1 MGPDPARGG
10 AYTLSASIERFT
22 AHYHERNP
30 VNATFT
36 GVHAHDHRLP
46 DWTRA
51 GREREIAEQ
60 EALVR
65 DSLLAHPTPMSRWA
79 TLARGRRS
87 EPHVPRYKGPDWR
100 ALAADP
106 LALDAALAGS
116 VLAVRTTELDSCH
129 FHDRNPALW
138 TGEAIF
144 GAVSLMIRPFA
155 PREARLGALEAR
167 LTAIPGF
174 LSAMRT
180 GMIGRVP
187 PRWIDRARR
196 ECAAAARLFDRGLT
210 QWLEE
215 EPVEPR
221 AADRVRAAGQEAAK
235 AFARCAVELGTL
247 RVASDHEYG
256 IGGVA
261 LDALISDG
269 HWCTESFDVLLRRAL
284 GELDVARARL
294 DADIREVIGT
304 PDAFQAALAAD
315 HPDGAS
321 YLRAF
326 ADRWDACRAHA
337 ADHDAVQWPEWPI
350 RYTPIPGWAREA
362 APHLYWLFYRSP
374 APFDPYT
381 THEYLV
387 TPIDDTVAP
396 EERERRL
403 RACNHSTITLNHV
416 VHHGAVGH
424 HVQNWHAT
432 HRSRSQIGTI
442 AGVDCASR
450 IGLFLGG
457 TMTEGWACYATDLMD
472 ELGFLSPLERVA
484 EQQSR
489 VRMLARAVVDIRLH
503 SHLFS
508 YSEAVAFY
516 RDTVGM
522 SDDAANGE
530 ATKNSMFPATALM
543 YWLGTQGILS
553 LRETM
558 RARRGAPFS
567 LRAFHDDLLGW
578 GSIPVP
584 LVTRLLTEGDQ

>member
-1 MGPDPARGG
+1 M
-10 AYTLSASIERFT
+10 
-22 AHYHERNP
+22 
-30 VNATFT
+30 NATFT

-51 GREREIAEQ
+51 GREREIAEMG
-60 EALVR
+60 ALVR
-65 DSLLAHPTPMSRWA
+65 DLLLAHPTPMARWA
-79 TLARGRRS
+79 TLGS
-87 EPHVPRYKGPDWR
+87 
-100 ALAADP
+100 DP

-116 VLAVRTTELDSCH
+116 VLAVRTTELHSGH

-155 PREARLGALEAR
+155 PRDARLGALESR

-180 GMIGRVP
+180 VMTGRVP
-187 PRWIDRARR
+187 PRWIARARR
-196 ECAAAARLFDRGLT
+196 ECVAAARLFDRGLT

-215 EPVEPR
+215 EPVDPR
-221 AADRVRAAGQEAAK
+221 AADGVRTAGQQAAA
-235 AFARCAVELGTL
+235 AFARCADELGTL
-247 RVASDHEYG
+247 RVAGEQEYG

-261 LDALISDG
+261 LEALLSDG
-269 HWCTESFDVLLRRAL
+269 HWCTEPFDLLLQRAL
-284 GELDVARARL
+284 GDLGTARARL
-294 DADIREVIGT
+294 DADIREIAGT
-304 PDAFQAALAAD
+304 PDAFHAALAAD
-315 HPDGAS
+315 HPDTAG
-321 YLRAF
+321 YLPAF
-326 ADRWDACRAHA
+326 ADKWEACRTHA
-337 ADHDAVQWPEWPI
+337 ALHDAVHWPEWPI
-350 RYTPIPGWAREA
+350 RYVPIPGWARDA

-374 APFDPYT
+374 APLDPYT
-381 THEYLV
+381 TYEYLV
-387 TPIDDTVAP
+387 TPVDDTLAP
-396 EERERRL
+396 EEQVRRL

-432 HRSRSQIGTI
+432 HRSRSRIGAI

-489 VRMLARAVVDIRLH
+489 VRMLARAIVDIRLH
-503 SHLFS
+503 SHVFS
-508 YSEAVAFY
+508 YGEAVAFY

-522 SDDAANGE
+522 SDDAAHGE

-543 YWLGTQGILS
+543 YWLGTQGILG
-553 LRETM
+553 LRETV
-558 RARRGAPFS
+558 RTRRGAAFT

-578 GSIPVP
+578 GSIPVA
-584 LVTRLLTEGDQ
+584 LVARLLTENTK

>member
-1 MGPDPARGG
+1 M
-10 AYTLSASIERFT
+10 
-22 AHYHERNP
+22 
-30 VNATFT
+30 NATFT

-46 DWTRA
+46 DWTRE
-51 GREREIAEQ
+51 GREREIAELGGL
-60 EALVR
+60 AR
-65 DSLLAHPTPMSRWA
+65 DLLIAHPTPTARWA
-79 TLARGRRS
+79 TLERGRRS
-87 EPHVPRYKGPDWR
+87 EPHVPRFKGPDWR

-106 LALDAALAGS
+106 LALDAALAGA
-116 VLAVRTTELDSCH
+116 VLAVRTTEFDSYH

-155 PREARLGALEAR
+155 PRDARLDALEAR
-167 LTAIPGF
+167 LLAIPGF
-174 LSAMRT
+174 LWAMRSV
-180 GMIGRVP
+180 IVGRVP

-196 ECAAAARLFDRGLT
+196 ECLAAVRLFDRGLT
-210 QWLEE
+210 EWLAE
-215 EPVEPR
+215 EPVDPR
-221 AADRVRAAGQEAAK
+221 AAERVRVAGRTAAN
-235 AFARCAVELGTL
+235 AFARCADELTAL
-247 RVASDHEYG
+247 RVASEHEYG
-256 IGGVA
+256 VGGVA

-284 GELDVARARL
+284 AELDTARAQL
-294 DADIREVIGT
+294 AAGISEVAGT
-304 PDAFQAALAAD
+304 PEALHTALADD
-315 HPDGAS
+315 HTSAAG
-321 YLRAF
+321 YLGAF
-326 ADRWDACRAHA
+326 ASKWEECRAHA
-337 ADHDAVQWPEWPI
+337 LQHDAVQWPDWPL
-350 RYTPIPGWAREA
+350 RYAPIPAWARDA

-381 THEYLV
+381 THEYVV
-387 TPIDDTVAP
+387 TPVDDTLTQ
-396 EERERRL
+396 EEQERRL
-403 RACNHSTITLNHV
+403 RACNNSTITLNHV

-489 VRMLARAVVDIRLH
+489 VRMLARAIVDIRLH
-503 SHLFS
+503 SHIYS
-508 YSEAVAFY
+508 YNDAVTFY

-543 YWLGTQGILS
+543 YWLGTRGIRS

-558 RARRGAPFS
+558 RTRRGALFS

-584 LVTRLLTEGDQ
+584 LVSKLLTETVT

>member
-1 MGPDPARGG
+1 M
-10 AYTLSASIERFT
+10 
-22 AHYHERNP
+22 
-30 VNATFT
+30 
-36 GVHAHDHRLP
+36 HAHDHRLP
-46 DWTRA
+46 DWTRE
-51 GREREIAEQ
+51 GRQREIAELGG
-60 EALVR
+60 LVR
-65 DSLLAHPTPMSRWA
+65 DLLIAHPTPTARWA
-79 TLARGRRS
+79 TLERGRRS
-87 EPHVPRYKGPDWR
+87 EPHVPRFKGPDWR

-106 LALDAALAGS
+106 LALDAALAGA
-116 VLAVRTTELDSCH
+116 VLAVRTTELDSYH

-144 GAVSLMIRPFA
+144 GAVSLMIRSFA
-155 PREARLGALEAR
+155 PRAARLDALEAR
-167 LTAIPGF
+167 LLAIPGF
-174 LSAMRT
+174 LWAMR
-180 GMIGRVP
+180 GVIVGRVP

-196 ECAAAARLFDRGLT
+196 ECLAAVRLFDRGLT
-210 QWLEE
+210 EWLAE
-215 EPVEPR
+215 EPVDPR
-221 AADRVRAAGQEAAK
+221 AAERVRVAGRTAAN
-235 AFARCAVELGTL
+235 AFARCADELGTL
-247 RVASDHEYG
+247 RVASEHEYG
-256 IGGVA
+256 VGGVA

-269 HWCTESFDVLLRRAL
+269 HWCTESFDLLLRRAL
-284 GELDVARARL
+284 TELDAARAEL
-294 DADIREVIGT
+294 AAGISEVAGT
-304 PDAFQAALAAD
+304 PEAFQAALADD
-315 HPDGAS
+315 HTSAAG
-321 YLRAF
+321 YLGAF
-326 ADRWDACRAHA
+326 ASKWDECRAHA
-337 ADHDAVQWPEWPI
+337 SKHDAVHWPDWPL
-350 RYTPIPGWAREA
+350 RYAPIPAWARDA

-381 THEYLV
+381 TYEYVV
-387 TPIDDTVAP
+387 TPVDDTLT
-396 EERERRL
+396 EEEQERRL
-403 RACNHSTITLNHV
+403 RACNNSTITLNHV

-432 HRSRSQIGTI
+432 HRSRSRIGTI

-489 VRMLARAVVDIRLH
+489 VRMLARAIVDIRLH
-503 SHLFS
+503 SHVYS
-508 YSEAVAFY
+508 YTEAVDFY

-584 LVTRLLTEGDQ
+584 LVTRLLTENDK

>member
-1 MGPDPARGG
+1 MPID
-10 AYTLSASIERFT
+10 RFL
-22 AHYHERNP
+22 AHYHDRHP

-36 GVHAHDHRLP
+36 GVHANDHRLP
-46 DWTRA
+46 DWSRA
-51 GREREIAEQ
+51 GREREIAELG
-60 EALVR
+60 ALVR
-65 DSLLAHPTPMSRWA
+65 DLLHAHPTPTARWT
-79 TLARGRRS
+79 TLEPGSQS
-87 EPHVPRYKGPDWR
+87 EPHLPRFKRADWR

-116 VLAVRTTELDSCH
+116 ALAVRTTEFDSRH

-144 GAVSLMIRPFA
+144 GAVALMIRPFA
-155 PREARLGALEAR
+155 PRDARLGALESR
-167 LTAIPGF
+167 LLAVPEF
-174 LSAMRT
+174 LSAMRRE
-180 GMIGRVP
+180 IVGRVP
-187 PRWIDRARR
+187 SRWIDRARR
-196 ECAAAARLFDRGLT
+196 ECLAAARLFDRGLT

-215 EPVEPR
+215 EPVDSG
-221 AADRVRAAGQEAAK
+221 AATRVRAAGQQAA
-235 AFARCAVELGTL
+235 ASFASCADGLAEL
-247 RVASDHEYG
+247 RVAGEHEYG
-256 IGGVA
+256 VGGAA

-269 HWCTESFDVLLRRAL
+269 HWCTESFDVLLQRAL
-284 GELDVARARL
+284 TELDAARAQL
-294 DADIREVIGT
+294 EDGIREVAGT
-304 PDAFQAALAAD
+304 PEAFQSALAAD
-315 HPDGAS
+315 HATATG
-321 YLRAF
+321 YLDAF
-326 ADRWDACRAHA
+326 ATKWEECRAHA
-337 ADHDAVQWPEWPI
+337 LHHDAVHWPDWPL
-350 RYTPIPGWAREA
+350 RYVPIPSWARDA
-362 APHLYWLFYRSP
+362 APHLYWLFYRAP

-381 THEYLV
+381 TYEYLV
-387 TPIDDTVAP
+387 TPVDDTLSP
-396 EERERRL
+396 EEQERRL
-403 RACNHSTITLNHV
+403 RACNNSTITLNHV

-432 HRSRSQIGTI
+432 HRSRSRVGTI

-489 VRMLARAVVDIRLH
+489 VRMLARAIVDIRLH
-503 SHLFS
+503 SHACS
-508 YSEAVAFY
+508 YGEAVAFY

-553 LRETM
+553 LRESVRT
-558 RARRGAPFS
+558 RRGAAYS
-567 LRAFHDDLLGW
+567 QKAFHDDLLSW

-584 LVTRLLTEGDQ
+584 LVTRLLTEHDK

>member
-1 MGPDPARGG
+1 MGLDPARVG
-10 AYTLSASIERFT
+10 ASILSVPIERFL
-22 AHYHERNP
+22 AHYQERDP

-36 GVHAHDHRLP
+36 GLHAYDHRLP
-46 DWTRA
+46 DWTRE
-51 GREREIAEQ
+51 GREEDLTQ
-60 EALVR
+60 LGSLVR
-65 DSLLAHPTPMSRWA
+65 DLLRAHPTPMTRWA
-79 TLARGRRS
+79 AVERGKRS
-87 EPHVPRYKGPDWR
+87 AAHVPRFRGPDWR

-116 VLAVRTTELDSCH
+116 VLAVRTTELESYH

-155 PREARLGALEAR
+155 PRDARLGALEAR
-167 LTAIPGF
+167 LVAIPGF

-180 GMIGRVP
+180 VLVGRVP

-196 ECAAAARLFDRGLT
+196 ECLAAARLFDRGLT

-215 EPVEPR
+215 EPVDPR
-221 AADRVRAAGQEAAK
+221 AAERVRAAGQQAAA
-235 AFARCAVELGTL
+235 AFARCAEELGTL
-247 RVASDHEYG
+247 RVASEHEYG

-269 HWCTESFDVLLRRAL
+269 HWCAEPFDLLLQRAL
-284 GELDVARARL
+284 DQLNAARAQL
-294 DADIREVIGT
+294 DAGIREVEGT
-304 PDAFQAALAAD
+304 PEAFQAALAAD
-315 HPDGAS
+315 HPDAAG
-321 YLRAF
+321 YLGAF
-326 ADRWDACRAHA
+326 ATKWQECRAHA
-337 ADHDAVQWPEWPI
+337 LRHDAVQWPDWPL
-350 RYTPIPGWAREA
+350 RYVPIPAWARDA

-374 APFDPYT
+374 APFDAYT
-381 THEYLV
+381 TYEYMV
-387 TPIDDTVAP
+387 TPVDDALTH
-396 EERERRL
+396 EEQERRL
-403 RACNHSTITLNHV
+403 RACNNSTVTLNHV

-424 HVQNWHAT
+424 HVQNWHTT
-432 HRSRSQIGTI
+432 HRSRSRIGTI
-442 AGVDCASR
+442 AGVDGASR

-489 VRMLARAVVDIRLH
+489 VRMLARAIVDIRLH
-503 SHLFS
+503 SHLYS

-516 RDTVGM
+516 RDTVGL
-522 SDDAANGE
+522 SEDAANGE

-543 YWLGTQGILS
+543 YWLGTQGILG

-578 GSIPVP
+578 GAIPVP
-584 LVTRLLTEGDQ
+584 LVTRLLTEHDK